1 MVKKI
6 KEIRKKQSFTQ
17 EKLAE
22 ILDVDAKTISRLE
35 KGYYFTTYENLEKL
49 ANALDVQ
56 IKDFFDFEYMQNK
69 DTLKDSIITKISNMP
84 IEKLIKRSPSS
95 QRAPFTIN
103 LNKCVFISFTSL
115 HTIWSVE
122 CLSCRN
128 GV

>member
-1 MVKKI
+1 MSTTIKLFGKKI

-22 ILDVDAKTISRLE
+22 ILDVNAKTISRLE

-69 DTLKDSIITKISNMP
+69 DTLKDSLITKISNMP
-84 IEKLIKRSPSS
+84 IEKLQKIAK
-95 QRAPFTIN
+95 
-103 LNKCVFISFTSL
+103 FIQDY
-115 HTIWSVE
+115 I
-122 CLSCRN
+122 
-128 GV
+128 

>member
-1 MVKKI
+1 MSTTIKLFGKKI

-69 DTLKDSIITKISNMP
+69 DTLKDSLITKISNMP
-84 IEKLIKRSPSS
+84 IEKLQKIAK
-95 QRAPFTIN
+95 
-103 LNKCVFISFTSL
+103 FIQDY
-115 HTIWSVE
+115 I
-122 CLSCRN
+122 
-128 GV
+128 